1 MAKGLQ
7 LAKKLG
13 LPLKETVLVVGVRD
27 VGAVITTTPLVVT
40 GTNMIQVLDRIKE
53 EIDILRQNLEADQ
66 EKMTYLIQDWM
77 GKIAHDTT
85 KERIKPFEPRRQKK
99 WKKRSRR

>member
-77 GKIAHDTT
+77 GKIAYDTT
-85 KERIKPFEPRRQKK
+85 KERIKPFEPRRQKRK
-99 WKKRSRR
+99 MKRSRH